1 MVKIHISSFSEK
13 LFYSFTYVLRFVVY
27 VLCFVMFAADKSF
40 IKRLWWCWWWW
51 DNKVRLFRQY
61 IYLWI

>member
-40 IKRLWWCWWWW
+40 IKKL
-51 DNKVRLFRQY
+51 
-61 IYLWI
+61 